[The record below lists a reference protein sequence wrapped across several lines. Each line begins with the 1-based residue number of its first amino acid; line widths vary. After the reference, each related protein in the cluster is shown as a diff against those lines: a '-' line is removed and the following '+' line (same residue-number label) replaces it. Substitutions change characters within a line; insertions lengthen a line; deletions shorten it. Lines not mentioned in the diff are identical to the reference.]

1 MGGKK
6 INIECI
12 RVFAIFL
19 TIMVHIS
26 NLYIMRCPSLE
37 GWKFFSAVTYNSIA
51 RVCVP
56 LFFMISGIF
65 LLKGEFVRAKYIA
78 RIRRFVLILAAWSIV
93 YYLYNYGFTLKNA
106 GKIFVQSIF
115 NPSMTSR
122 HLWFMYAIIGIY
134 IALPFIQNM
143 CKNMTREQ
151 ENMFLILWVVLS
163 GLDSVYVPL
172 ASRYVG
178 MDLTVSYP
186 VPIINATYY
195 LGYFVVGHILYE
207 RFRRTK
213 RVRRVNAICVLGY
226 VVSTILSV
234 VITYFV
240 SKHDHQYF
248 DAMTWYRGILVIVAS
263 VSLFALMVV
272 HEEQIKHS
280 AILKLSELS
289 FGVYLIHYIFVSEI
303 VERWE
308 VVELNPILFIPLI
321 TLGVYVASLTVCWV
335 LKRIPV
341 LKWMI

>member
-26 NLYIMRCPSLE
+26 NLYIMRYPSLE

-65 LLKGEFVRAKYIA
+65 LLKGEYDRMKYIA
-78 RIRRFVLILAAWSIV
+78 RIKRFVLILVVWSVI
-93 YYLYNYGFTLKNA
+93 YYLDNYGFTLKNA

-195 LGYFVVGHILYE
+195 LGYFVVGHIIYE
-207 RFRRTK
+207 RCREVKQRKKITGL
-213 RVRRVNAICVLGY
+213 CVFSYL
-226 VVSTILSV
+226 VATVLSV
-234 VITYFV
+234 AITYLV
-240 SKHDHQYF
+240 SMHDHKYF
-248 DAMTWYRGILVIVAS
+248 DAMTWYRGILVIAAS
-263 VSLFALMVV
+263 VALFILIVV
-272 HEEQIKHS
+272 NEEKIKGS
-280 AILKLSELS
+280 VILKLSELS
-289 FGVYLIHYIFVSEI
+289 FGVYLVHYIFVSEI

-321 TLGVYVASLTVCWV
+321 TLGVYVASLMVCWV